1 MNYTN
6 AQYGAREEV
15 MGLVESSQEAP
26 IIQAMIDMDKQIE
39 RLNKIVERLKS
50 RLDVITIP
58 KIEEQGKEKGVLS
71 EPRRSNLWG
80 RLDSNARQVNI
91 LNSEIENTIDRLDI

>member
-58 KIEEQGKEKGVLS
+58 KIEEPVNDGVRA
-71 EPRRSNLWG
+71 EARRSNLWG